1 MIRAAALAAILAA
14 AVAGCAAPADQAGQ
28 AGQIRTAMTETPPGF
43 QLAADRGKV
52 IYIEFLASP
61 TLTAALR
68 RDLAAAGYQLAAS
81 RELASVTYDIDG
93 AFQALRPATGR
104 TAEVRAGVY
113 AEQPG
118 PVATT
123 TGRGPSVMLSLNPV
137 AMLLGTVF
145 SNAGDRTG
153 ARDATNAATVGDPD
167 GKCLAKCDGW
177 NYQQRAVVRI
187 TRTEGGATDYAAATS
202 MLMAAELQP
211 TQLFSS
217 SLKKLEIHTGIST
230 TLLDQPNGVVP
241 NR

>member
-153 ARDATNAATVGDPD
+153 ARDGTNTATVGDPD

-177 NYQQRAVVRI
+177 LYRQRASMKV
-187 TRTEGGATDYAAATS
+187 TRTENNSKQTILVISENESPSPTPSKLFESAFS
-202 MLMAAELQP
+202 EMNVRFELP
-211 TQLFSS
+211 AVNPFR
-217 SLKKLEIHTGIST
+217 
-230 TLLDQPNGVVP
+230 DQKNE
-241 NR
+241 